1 MGKNVIQL
9 GETSTTSG
17 AWFEITIPD
26 GIGGYL
32 SKRISFEN
40 LAVAIKQGIT
50 IENLTDISAA
60 FTKAFDSGVKL
71 LYVDFI
77 YVSGGTDVKIK
88 IGTSLG
94 GTQISLA
101 ELPVPED
108 GNLPVHVNKDFNVT
122 DTLYFSISGGVV
134 DIAFLY
140 IANYF

>member
-1 MGKNVIQL
+1 MGKNVIEL
-9 GETSTTSG
+9 GQTAITSG

-40 LAVAIKQGIT
+40 LAIAVKEGLT
-50 IENLTDISAA
+50 IERLTDISAA
-60 FTKAFDSGVKL
+60 FTKAFDSGTHL
-71 LYVDFI
+71 ISIDFI
-77 YVSGGTDVKIK
+77 YVSGGSDVKIK
-88 IGTSLG
+88 VGTSLG
-94 GTQISLA
+94 GTEISLA

-108 GNLPVHVNKDFNVT
+108 GNLPLQLNRNFNLT

-140 IANYF
+140 ITNYF